1 MTGPASV
8 LLSLLLDAVPVLGI
22 VLLGISFLSR
32 RSRYRGEEEKL
43 KEEIRLFRE
52 GKAGEN
58 RDDE

>member
-1 MTGPASV
+1 MTGAASG